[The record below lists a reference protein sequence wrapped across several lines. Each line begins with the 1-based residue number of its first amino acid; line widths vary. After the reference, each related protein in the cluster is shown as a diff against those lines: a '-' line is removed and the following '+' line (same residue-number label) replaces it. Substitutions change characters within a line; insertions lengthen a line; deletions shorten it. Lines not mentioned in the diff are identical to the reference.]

1 MNFKNLNPLLHSQ
14 LRLSVMAY
22 LISNQT
28 SNFNQLKEKT
38 KSTSG
43 NLSIQLKKLEEAK
56 YIQIKKSFKNNYQ
69 FTEVKITAV
78 GIDAFEAYVNALKS
92 YISL

>member
-56 YIQIKKSFKNNYQ
+56 YIHIKKSFKNNYQ
-69 FTEVKITAV
+69 FTEVKITAA

-92 YISL
+92 YISI

>member
-1 MNFKNLNPLLHSQ
+1 MS
-14 LRLSVMAY
+14 Y
-22 LISNQT
+22 LISNQI
-28 SNFNQLKEKT
+28 SDFNQLKEKT

-56 YIQIKKSFKNNYQ
+56 YIKIKKSFKNNYQ
-69 FTEVKITAV
+69 FTEVKITTA